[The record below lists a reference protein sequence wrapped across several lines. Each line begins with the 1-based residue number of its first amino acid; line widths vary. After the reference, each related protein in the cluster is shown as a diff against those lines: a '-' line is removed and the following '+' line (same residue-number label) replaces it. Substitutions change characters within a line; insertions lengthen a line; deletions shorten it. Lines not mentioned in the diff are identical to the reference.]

1 MEESS
6 AKLTKTQIH
15 GGLVLVHRKLGNSL
29 ETKYN
34 SLFRTWGNLM
44 KFGNS
49 QMNQNC
55 CPKNDRSTLTFIDC
69 DSHDDAV
76 AATKW
81 DDPLK
86 WQPFFCWSFQL
97 PSWLGMPQSDPA
109 AKSTLNFNPTEKKQ
123 LSYFTIGTCNP

>member
-1 MEESS
+1 MGKFDEIWEFSDESE
-6 AKLTKTQIH
+6 L
-15 GGLVLVHRKLGNSL
+15 L
-29 ETKYN
+29 
-34 SLFRTWGNLM
+34 
-44 KFGNS
+44 
-49 QMNQNC
+49 
-55 CPKNDRSTLTFIDC
+55 CPKNDRSTLTFIDY